1 MTRVV
6 IFKDLSDYFNP
17 SAPDCND
24 GCPIA
29 MYRER
34 LDGLDCNYFD
44 DFNDNHRCPFK
55 QDYGEEV
62 NKHIEKIIEI
72 MEGNN

>member
-6 IFKDLSDYFNP
+6 IFKDLSEYFNP
-17 SAPDCND
+17 SASGCEDD
-24 GCPIA
+24 CPIA

-34 LDGLDCNYFD
+34 LDSLSCNYFD
-44 DFNDNHRCPFK
+44 DFNDNYRCPFK

-72 MEGNN
+72 VEEE

>member
-1 MTRVV
+1 MTKVV
-6 IFKDLSDYFNP
+6 IFKDLSDYFNS

-34 LDGLDCNYFD
+34 LDGLSCNYFD
-44 DFNDNHRCPFK
+44 DFNDNYRCPFK

-62 NKHIEKIIEI
+62 NKYIEKIIEI
-72 MEGNN
+72 VEEE

>member
-1 MTRVV
+1 MTKVV
-6 IFKDLSDYFNP
+6 IFKDLSEYFNP
-17 SAPDCND
+17 SASGCND

-34 LDGLDCNYFD
+34 LDSLSCNYFD
-44 DFNDNHRCPFK
+44 DFNDNYRCPFK

-62 NKHIEKIIEI
+62 NKYIEKIIEI
-72 MEGNN
+72 VEEE

>member
-1 MTRVV
+1 MTKVV
-6 IFKDLSDYFNP
+6 IFKDLSDYFIP
-17 SAPDCND
+17 DAPDCVD

-34 LDGLDCNYFD
+34 LDDLDCNYFD
-44 DFNDNHRCPFK
+44 DYHDNHRCPFK

-62 NKHIEKIIEI
+62 NKYIEKIIKIVE
-72 MEGNN
+72 ENN

>member
-1 MTRVV
+1 MTKVV
-6 IFKDLSDYFNP
+6 IFKDLPDYFIP
-17 SAPDCND
+17 GASDCAD

-44 DFNDNHRCPFK
+44 DFNDNHR
-55 QDYGEEV
+55 
-62 NKHIEKIIEI
+62 
-72 MEGNN
+72 

>member
-1 MTRVV
+1 MTKVV
-6 IFKDLSDYFNP
+6 IFKDLPEYFIPGVSDC
-17 SAPDCND
+17 AD

-44 DFNDNHRCPFK
+44 DFNDNYRCPFK

-62 NKHIEKIIEI
+62 NKYIEKIIEI

>member
-1 MTRVV
+1 MTKVV
-6 IFKDLSDYFNP
+6 IFKDLPGYFIPDASDC
-17 SAPDCND
+17 AD

-55 QDYGEEV
+55 PDYGEEV
-62 NKHIEKIIEI
+62 NKYIEKIIEI
-72 MEGNN
+72 MEENN

>member
-6 IFKDLSDYFNP
+6 VFRDLPEYFNP
-17 SAPDCND
+17 SAPDCDD

-34 LDGLDCNYFD
+34 LDDLSCNYFD
-44 DFNDNHRCPFK
+44 DFNTNYRCPFK
-55 QDYGEEV
+55 QDYSEEV
-62 NKHIEKIIEI
+62 NKLIGKIIEI
-72 MEGNN
+72 VEGE

>member
-1 MTRVV
+1 MTKVV
-6 IFKDLSDYFNP
+6 IFKDLPEYFIPGASDC
-17 SAPDCND
+17 AD

-62 NKHIEKIIEI
+62 NKYIEKIIEI

>member
-1 MTRVV
+1 MTKVV
-6 IFKDLSDYFNP
+6 IFKDLPEYFNP
-17 SAPDCND
+17 NAPDCAD

-72 MEGNN
+72 VEGNN